1 MGRENFTG
9 VIPISL
15 FIFLF
20 CISCLMPHA
29 PCLSADEVSE
39 ESHQLPRFVTIRAKE
54 INLRTGPGERYPID
68 WVIKAKGWPLEITA
82 EFDNWRRVRDYQGTS
97 GWVHRVMLSKKRSMV
112 NTQDNIILRRAPG
125 ADAQPR
131 AHVAAGVHGE
141 LKKCEKS
148 WCEVN
153 FDGGKGWLP
162 ASALWGT
169 DVGDMKEKKN

>member
-1 MGRENFTG
+1 MFRFHALACFSLA
-9 VIPISL
+9 VLVSCFLPLISR
-15 FIFLF
+15 
-20 CISCLMPHA
+20 
-29 PCLSADEVSE
+29 ADEVSE
-39 ESHQLPRFVTIRAKE
+39 ESYQLPRFVTIRAKE

-97 GWVHRVMLSKKRSMV
+97 GWVHRVMLSKKHTVV
-112 NTQDNIILRRAPG
+112 NTQDNVILRRAPG
-125 ADAQPR
+125 PDAQPR
-131 AHVAAGVHGE
+131 AHVVAGVHGE

-162 ASALWGT
+162 ASALWGAG
-169 DVGDMKEKKN
+169 VADMHIK